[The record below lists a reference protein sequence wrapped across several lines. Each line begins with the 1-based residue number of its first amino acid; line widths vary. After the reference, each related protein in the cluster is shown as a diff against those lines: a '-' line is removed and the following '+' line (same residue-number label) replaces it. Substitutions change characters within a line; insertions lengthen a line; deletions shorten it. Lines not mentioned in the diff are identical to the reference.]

1 MRKLHVYICIIFMIA
16 GSSVKAESI
25 RINDLKKDTLNGKQ
39 ISIISTDIE
48 QKFFTLTEFNSAL
61 GLVKINVP
69 ESNYYVGMS
78 EVVGY
83 KIKNNLW
90 TGIGSGVMFYNG
102 GTLLP
107 LYLDNKY
114 FLGQKELR
122 SFFNF
127 NIGSLIRLS
136 GVEVTPR
143 VFINP
148 GYGLKFKLSPNT
160 ALLTSIGLLTQW
172 VIEGTK
178 HRDSFINFKIG
189 VAFY

>member
-1 MRKLHVYICIIFMIA
+1 MKKVHVYICIIFMIA
-16 GSSVKAESI
+16 GNSVKAESL
-25 RINDLKKDTLNGKQ
+25 RVKDLKKDTLNGKQ
-39 ISIISTDIE
+39 ISVISTDIE
-48 QKFFTLTEFNSAL
+48 RKFFTLTEFNSAL
-61 GLVKINVP
+61 GLVSIKYP
-69 ESNYYVGMS
+69 ESNYYVGIS

-90 TGIGSGVMFYNG
+90 TGVGSGVLFYNG

-107 LYLDNKY
+107 LYLDTKY
-114 FLGQKELR
+114 FLGQKDLR

-127 NIGSLIRLS
+127 NIGSLFRLS

-148 GYGLKFKLSPNT
+148 GYGLKFKLSDNT
-160 ALLTSIGLLTQW
+160 ALLTSVGILTQW
-172 VIEGTK
+172 EIQDTK